1 MFHIFHKER
10 NKFPED
16 YLFQAKKR
24 NTQKDNGKHSHEDSV
39 KREVHCFI
47 HYTIIIIIVMTVS
60 EWMDVEVSS

>member
-1 MFHIFHKER
+1 MFHIFHEER

-16 YLFQAKKR
+16 YLFQAKR
-24 NTQKDNGKHSHEDSV
+24 GTQKDNGKHSHDNSV

-60 EWMDVEVSS
+60 DRMDVEVSS